1 MRTIEQH
8 LDVILG
14 KANPSQPLE
23 VELLGSVGCVLAEDV
38 TVDDDGKPQIVLNKG
53 TRLAARHVALIA
65 AAGLGHVLVHPK
77 PRVVIMTVGDELVN
91 PGKSGGRPDINGVA
105 LTAAASAAGAM
116 TYRVGPVASNSQTIR
131 VAIEDQLVRS
141 DILVLAC
148 GMSASDYDLVTA
160 VVRELGR
167 VEFLKVAVQP
177 GSAQGFGYI
186 GPDSTPV
193 FVLPGN
199 PVGALLSFDLFVRPL
214 VRRLMGQIRLH
225 HQVTHASMENQV
237 QQIPEMTQYVRAVL
251 DEKKATV
258 RSLEGDIEHPLAA
271 LGAADSLIIVTPGD
285 RALNKGDKVS
295 VMKLDDHE

>member
-14 KANPSQPLE
+14 QANPSDPLE
-23 VELLGSVGCVLAEDV
+23 VELLGSVGCVLADDV
-38 TVDDDGKPQIVLNKG
+38 VVDDYGKPHVVLNKG

-65 AAGLGHVLVHPK
+65 AAGFGHVVVHPK

-91 PGKSGGRPDINGVA
+91 PGKAEGRPDINGVA
-105 LTAAASAAGAM
+105 LTAAATAAGAM
-116 TYRVGPVASNSQTIR
+116 TYRVGPVSSDIETIR

-141 DILVLAC
+141 DILILAC
-148 GMSASDYDLVTA
+148 GMSASDYDLVTG

-167 VEFLKVAVQP
+167 VEFLKVAMQP

-214 VRRLMGQIRLH
+214 IRRLMGQIKLH
-225 HQVTHASMENQV
+225 HQTVIASLENSV
-237 QQIPEMTQYVRAVL
+237 KQIPDQMQYVRAKL
-251 DEKKATV
+251 NEKKQSV

-271 LGAADSLIIVTPGD
+271 LGAADALILVTPGNET
-285 RALNKGDKVS
+285 LSTGVKIS
-295 VMKLDDHE
+295 VMKLDEDE

>member
-1 MRTIEQH
+1 MRTIEEH

-14 KANPSQPLE
+14 QANPSEPLE
-23 VELLGSVGCVLAEDV
+23 VELLGSVGCVLAADV
-38 TVDDDGKPQIVLNKG
+38 TVDNDGTPHVVLTKG

-91 PGKSGGRPDINGVA
+91 PGKTDGRPDINGVA
-105 LTAAASAAGAM
+105 LTAAATAASAM
-116 TYRVGPVASNSQTIR
+116 TYRVGPVSSDTETIR

-148 GMSASDYDLVTA
+148 GMSAQDYDLVTS

-177 GSAQGFGYI
+177 GGAQGFGYI
-186 GPDSTPV
+186 GPDATPV

-214 VRRLMGQIRLH
+214 IRRLMGQIKLH
-225 HQVTHASMENQV
+225 HPTTHAELENSVARHAEQ
-237 QQIPEMTQYVRAVL
+237 TQYVRALL
-251 DEKKATV
+251 DSKKGTV

-271 LGAADSLIIVTPGD
+271 LGAADSLIIVTPGKGK
-285 RALNKGDKVS
+285 LNKGEKVT
-295 VMKLDDHE
+295 VMKLDDNE